1 MSVSDVIARSRS
13 KLWKKSPRR
22 SQSTSVT
29 RVSEDL
35 CSGISS
41 SRRVQCESVTSCSF
55 VSARSSDRS
64 DTFAPLRLSFRT
76 FRQRPRP
83 VRSVTALPSAVRAV
97 SFGSC
102 SMPDR
107 LVSRLALTSNTS
119 TPQAGRLSSEVSDWN
134 CTETTVRLGKYARSD
149 RSRISPRRTVTVW
162 PEGSTASAV
171 STPAA
176 AASTPC
182 CGAANQYRSPQ
193 TYSAVR
199 PLRSATVSSPAGL
212 PA

>member
-1 MSVSDVIARSRS
+1 M
-13 KLWKKSPRR
+13 
-22 SQSTSVT
+22 
-29 RVSEDL
+29 
-35 CSGISS
+35 
-41 SRRVQCESVTSCSF
+41 
-55 VSARSSDRS
+55 
-64 DTFAPLRLSFRT
+64 
-76 FRQRPRP
+76 
-83 VRSVTALPSAVRAV
+83 ALPSAVRAV

-149 RSRISPRRTVTVW
+149 RSRMPPRRTVTLW
-162 PEGSTASAV
+162 PEGSVISAV
-171 STPAA
+171 ST